1 MKTPHS
7 LIPIAQI
14 IKMVKKEHVLL
25 RAVCEPDGKE
35 GNNES
40 LRLPVFFLIYLHY
53 SIDSYLNSPGPFRP
67 STSQ

>member
-25 RAVCEPDGKE
+25 RAVCGPDGKE
-35 GNNES
+35 GNSES
-40 LRLPVFFLIYLHY
+40 LRLPVFF
-53 SIDSYLNSPGPFRP
+53 
-67 STSQ
+67 